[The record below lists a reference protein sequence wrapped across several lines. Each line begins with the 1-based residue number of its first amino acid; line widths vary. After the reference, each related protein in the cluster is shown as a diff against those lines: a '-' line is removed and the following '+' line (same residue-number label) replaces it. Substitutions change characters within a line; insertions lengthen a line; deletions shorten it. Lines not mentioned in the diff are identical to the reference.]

1 MKLSAQS
8 KFKFYSDDGHGWLA
22 VKKKYLQEL
31 GIADK
36 ISGYS
41 YQKGLTA
48 YLEEDC
54 DAEVF
59 VKAMKQHF
67 PRFNTA
73 FNFQFIEH
81 DGRSPIRSYSRYS
94 NS

>member
-1 MKLSAQS
+1 MALSAQS
-8 KFKFYSDDGHGWLA
+8 TFKFYYDDGHGWLA
-22 VKKKYLQEL
+22 VKKKYLKEL

-36 ISGYS
+36 ISQYS

-48 YLEEDC
+48 YPEEDC
-54 DAEVF
+54 DMEVF
-59 VKAMKQHF
+59 VKAMMESFDLHLSDF
-67 PRFNTA
+67 SLVHVR
-73 FNFQFIEH
+73 H

>member
-1 MKLSAQS
+1 MALSKQS
-8 KFKFYSDDGHGWLA
+8 TFKFYFDDGHGWLA
-22 VKKKYLQEL
+22 VKKKYLKEL

-36 ISGYS
+36 ISQYS

-59 VKAMKQHF
+59 IKAMCES
-67 PRFNTA
+67 FNI
-73 FNFQFIEH
+73 QYVEMCLEVVRH

>member
-41 YQKGLTA
+41 YQKGLTT

-54 DAEVF
+54 DAGIF
-59 VKAMKQHF
+59 IKAMCDSF
-67 PRFNTA
+67 T
-73 FNFQFIEH
+73 IEYHKMNLEFVRH